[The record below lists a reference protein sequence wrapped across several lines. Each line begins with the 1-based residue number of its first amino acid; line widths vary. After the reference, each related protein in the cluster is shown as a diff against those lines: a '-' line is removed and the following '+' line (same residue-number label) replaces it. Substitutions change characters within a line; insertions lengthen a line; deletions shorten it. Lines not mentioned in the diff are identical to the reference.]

1 MGGVDYNFIPEIQ
14 IYFFKLSGMQKSN
27 SLILLFTFL
36 SVTESMQ
43 AREDINM
50 TIFESQKEII
60 MKNETT
66 KDVLFFTTG
75 DGCKIAYRIDGDI
88 SKPVLVLSNS
98 IATDM
103 TMWEGQIESFSNY
116 FRVLRFDTRGNGLS
130 DAPVGDYSINRMGM
144 DVLELLDHLKIE
156 KAHFC
161 GLSLGGFIG
170 QWLGIHASE
179 RIDRLILANT
189 SPCLGSPIWNENIR
203 LLRSDGKIDPFEEM
217 FIRGWFSKEMRENKK
232 EIVAPFRKM
241 IQNTSPIGLAGSYA
255 SVRDADF
262 RKTNKLIPNKTLIIA
277 GKYDG
282 VTKPEHSEQIHSAIP
297 DSRLIILPVV
307 HLTNIESK
315 DEFEKL
321 VLDFLKES

>member
-1 MGGVDYNFIPEIQ
+1 
-14 IYFFKLSGMQKSN
+14 MQKSN
-27 SLILLFTFL
+27 SLILLFSL
-36 SVTESMQ
+36 LLATEKIL
-43 AREDINM
+43 AREAIDM
-50 TIFESQKEII
+50 TIFKSQMNII
-60 MKNETT
+60 MDDETT

-75 DGCKIAYRIDGDI
+75 DGCKIAYRIDGDS

-103 TMWEGQIESFSNY
+103 TMWDGQIENFGKY
-116 FRVLRFDTRGNGLS
+116 FRILRFDTRGNGLS

-144 DVLELLDHLKIE
+144 DVLELLDHLEIE

-189 SPCLGSPIWNENIR
+189 SPYLDSPVWNENIR
-203 LLRSDGKIDPFEEM
+203 SLRSEGKIDPFEEM
-217 FIRGWFSKEMRENKK
+217 FIGGWFPKEMIENEK
-232 EIVAPFRKM
+232 ETVASFRKM
-241 IQNTSPIGLAGSYA
+241 IRNTSPTGLAGSYA

-262 RKTNKLIPNKTLIIA
+262 RETNRLISNKTLIIA

-282 VTKPEHSEQIHSAIP
+282 VTKAEHSEQIHAVITNSK
-297 DSRLIILPVV
+297 LVILPVV
-307 HLTNIESK
+307 HFSNIESK

-321 VLDFLKES
+321 ILDFLKES

>member
-1 MGGVDYNFIPEIQ
+1 MSSVGHNFVPETQ
-14 IYFFKLSGMQKSN
+14 SYFFKILDMQKSN
-27 SLILLFTFL
+27 ALILLFTFL
-36 SVTESMQ
+36 LATESVQ
-43 AREDINM
+43 ARENVNK
-50 TIFESQKEII
+50 TNFKSQKEII
-60 MKNETT
+60 MENETN
-66 KDVLFFTTG
+66 KDVLFFATG

-103 TMWEGQIESFSNY
+103 TMWDGQIENFSKY
-116 FRVLRFDTRGNGLS
+116 FRIVRFDTRGNGLS

-144 DVLELLDHLKIE
+144 DVLELLDHLGIE

-189 SPCLGSPIWNENIR
+189 SPYLGSPIWNENI
-203 LLRSDGKIDPFEEM
+203 LSLRSGGNIAPFEEK
-217 FIRGWFSKEMRENKK
+217 FIGGWFSKEMVRNKK
-232 EIVAPFRKM
+232 ETVAPFRNM
-241 IQNTSPIGLAGSYA
+241 IRKTSPVGLAGSYA
-255 SVRDADF
+255 AIRDADF
-262 RKTNKLIPNKTLIIA
+262 RRTDKLIPNKTLIIA

-282 VTKPEHSEQIHSAIP
+282 VTKAEHSKHIHNVIANSK
-297 DSRLIILPVV
+297 LVVLPVV

-321 VLDFLKES
+321 VLDFLTGS

>member
-1 MGGVDYNFIPEIQ
+1 ME
-14 IYFFKLSGMQKSN
+14 
-27 SLILLFTFL
+27 
-36 SVTESMQ
+36 
-43 AREDINM
+43 
-50 TIFESQKEII
+50 
-60 MKNETT
+60 NENT

-103 TMWEGQIESFSNY
+103 TMWDGQLESFSKL

-144 DVLELLDHLKIE
+144 DVLELLDHLEIE

-170 QWLGIHASE
+170 QWLGAHASE
-179 RIDRLILANT
+179 RIDRLILVNT
-189 SPCLGSPIWNENIR
+189 SPYLGSPIWNENIR
-203 LLRSDGKIDPFEEM
+203 LLRNDGQIDPFEEI
-217 FIRGWFSKEMRENKK
+217 FISGWFSKEMIENNK
-232 EIVAPFRKM
+232 EIVVPFRKM
-241 IQNTSPIGLAGSYA
+241 IQNTPPIGLAGSYA

-262 RKTNKLIPNKTLIIA
+262 RKTNRLIPNKTLIIA

-282 VTKPEHSEQIHSAIP
+282 VTKPEYSEQMHSVIP
-297 DSRLIILPVV
+297 NSKLVILPVV

-321 VLDFLKES
+321 VLDFLKKN

>member
-1 MGGVDYNFIPEIQ
+1 
-14 IYFFKLSGMQKSN
+14 MQKSN
-27 SLILLFTFL
+27 SLILLSVFL
-36 SVTESMQ
+36 LATESIQ
-43 AREDINM
+43 ARETVNR
-50 TIFESQKEII
+50 TNFKSQKEII
-60 MKNETT
+60 MENETN

-75 DGCKIAYRIDGDI
+75 DGCKIAYRIDGDS

-98 IATDM
+98 IATDL
-103 TMWEGQIESFSNY
+103 TMWDGQIENFSKY
-116 FRVLRFDTRGNGLS
+116 FLVLRFDTRGNGLS

-144 DVLELLDHLKIE
+144 DVLELLDHLGIE

-189 SPCLGSPIWNENIR
+189 SPYLGSPIWNENIR
-203 LLRSDGKIDPFEEM
+203 SLRSEDDIAPFEEM
-217 FIRGWFSKEMRENKK
+217 FIDGWFSKEMIENQK
-232 EIVAPFRKM
+232 ETVAPFRKM
-241 IQNTSPIGLAGSYA
+241 IRNTSPVGLAGSYA

-262 RKTNKLIPNKTLIIA
+262 RITNKLIPNKTLIIA

-282 VTKPEHSEQIHSAIP
+282 VTKAEHSEQIHAVIAN
-297 DSRLIILPVV
+297 SRLVILPVV

-321 VLDFLKES
+321 ILDFLREN

>member
-1 MGGVDYNFIPEIQ
+1 
-14 IYFFKLSGMQKSN
+14 MQKSN
-27 SLILLFTFL
+27 LLILLFSFL
-36 SVTESMQ
+36 LSTESMQ
-43 AREDINM
+43 AQKVANR
-50 TIFESQKEII
+50 TIFKSQKEII
-60 MKNETT
+60 MENETN
-66 KDVLFFTTG
+66 KDLLFFITG
-75 DGCKIAYRIDGDI
+75 DGCKIAFRIDGDS

-98 IATDM
+98 IATDF
-103 TMWEGQIESFSNY
+103 TMWDGQIENFSKY

-144 DVLELLDHLKIE
+144 DVLELLDHLEIE

-189 SPCLGSPIWNENIR
+189 SPYLGSPIWNENI
-203 LLRSDGKIDPFEEM
+203 LSLRSDGNIARFEER
-217 FIRGWFSKEMRENKK
+217 FISGWFPKEMIENKK
-232 EIVAPFRKM
+232 ETVALFRKM
-241 IQNTSPIGLAGSYA
+241 IQNTSPVGLAGSYA

-262 RKTNKLIPNKTLIIA
+262 RVTNKLIPNKTLIIA

-282 VTKPEHSEQIHSAIP
+282 VTKAEHSEQIYAVIGNSK
-297 DSRLIILPVV
+297 LVILPVV

-315 DEFEKL
+315 GEFEKL
-321 VLDFLKES
+321 VLDFLKGS